1 MWNRDIELSDQREL
15 PLLNRKAPIP
25 GVTYA
30 LLVLMVVCFLVPFAL
45 RGSRTAMENMQN
57 DVKNWLPSDY
67 PETQEL
73 DWFGK
78 HFMGEQFIVVTWE
91 GCNEDDA
98 SYQLLIEKLRN
109 EILIDPATLPPIDP
123 KLQGEELAKVQ
134 YERRYAAELFRA
146 REKADELGLY
156 ALDDYNFDFAGRGEK
171 WLKGKDNKSYFIT
184 DDGTLWVS
192 KETDDVIANLKRAV
206 RRGVLQNISVD
217 AEAIDQFGEAFRETG
232 ESNDFYDDPRKL
244 TSRYFTS
251 VRSGPDAIEELAGVN
266 GILLPRGQNMS
277 EEDRKQYAVELAYQ
291 RLTGT
296 LFAPVN
302 LPGFNWTPPAFV
314 EALSDEKIAELPAG
328 WEATLEAFVNQA
340 VEEQFGGDREALNSA
355 TASRRATLWYGF
367 FEELGIEAP
376 PRQTCIVVTLSD
388 LGEANLKRVVGRGI
402 GKEPRGKLVMLA
414 EESGVTAP
422 PKPSMAPWATEAK
435 LEGKVIRM
443 GGPPVDNTSID
454 EEGQITLG
462 RLVGLSVILG
472 VTLAYLSFRS
482 VSVTL
487 MVFFVG
493 GIGAIMSM
501 AIVGYAGGIVDS
513 VLLSMPSLVYVLGIS
528 GAVHIVNYYRDAV
541 FEEGELR
548 ASESALA
555 HGAWPCTI
563 ASFTTALGL
572 FSLYISNLTP
582 IKNFGLYSGLGVLAT
597 LVLLFIYLPAALKV
611 WVPQFDKGSLSK
623 KKSNDESL
631 LTRFWMR
638 VGISVM
644 DHYKLVICLGFLVI
658 GFSVWGLTKV
668 NMSVQLLKLFDGQAK
683 IIRDYEWLEKNF
695 GKLTP
700 MEMVVKVGPET
711 ALPGRQQ
718 RIDRP
723 PTTVAER
730 NEQKYQLT
738 MLERVE
744 LIESIQRAVEEV
756 FGDSGQDVIG
766 QGMSAATFAPE
777 LPPASSRT
785 VRSTTNSILEQSVE
799 QLMKEDYLAYETLSE
814 DEQNELWRISLRLG
828 ALNDVDYG
836 EFVTSLKT
844 VVEPI
849 EMAYQFRNYLLHR
862 FEADRGQG
870 PDAYNPENVF
880 FDKNRILIIGADPT
894 RPILRAE
901 EMPGEQDATS
911 GNKSTAA
918 SVDTVGLFSKT
929 LNSLL
934 LVKGFYNHPR
944 HPNQLWWLDPENER
958 VAETLGQLT
967 PEQWSSRLAAYDYV
981 ISVGDHP
988 LFDKKM
994 IAENVEHFIDIGGF
1008 DEKGV
1013 SQVLNTNEHTDT
1025 GFDVVY
1031 TGVVPIV
1038 YKAQNE
1044 LLTSLIES
1052 IGLAFVMIAIV
1063 MMVMMRNGRLSVKNV
1078 ANIRGGLVSMIPNV
1092 FPVVLIFGLMGHI
1105 GAALDIGSMMTA
1117 SVAMG
1122 VAVDDTIHFLTWFRK
1137 GLNKGLARR
1146 GALMLAYQ
1154 RCGAAMTQTTL
1165 IGGLGLS
1172 VFAMSSFTPTQ
1183 RFGVLMLTL
1192 LAAALLG
1199 DLLFLPAILSSP
1211 LGKYFAPKKTEPEK
1225 QPELAVSLDASLDA
1239 AGDQRTTVGGPHDH
1253 LGIESNLERI
1263 IRHDK
1268 GHKLEE

>member
-1 MWNRDIELSDQREL
+1 MPDKEQL
-15 PLLNRKAPIP
+15 PLLNRKSPFL
-25 GVTYA
+25 GVTNA
-30 LLVLMVVCFLVPFAL
+30 LLVLMLVCFLVPFAL

-73 DWFGK
+73 NWFGS
-78 HFMGEQFIVVTWE
+78 HFMGEQFIVVTWQ
-91 GCNEDDA
+91 GCNENDE

-109 EILIDPATLPPIDP
+109 EILLDPETLPPLDP
-123 KLQGEELAKVQ
+123 RLEGLELAKAE
-134 YERRYAAELFRA
+134 YERAYAAELFRA
-146 REKADELGLY
+146 REKADQLGLY
-156 ALDDYNFDFAGRGEK
+156 ALDDYNFDFAGMGEK
-171 WLKGKDNKSYFIT
+171 WLRGKDNKSYFIT
-184 DDGTLWVS
+184 EDGKLWVS
-192 KETDDVIANLKRAV
+192 KETDDVIANLKRAF
-206 RRGVLQNISVD
+206 RRGVLKDISVE
-217 AEAIDQFGEAFRETG
+217 AEVIDQFGEDFRETG
-232 ESNDFYDDPRKL
+232 ESNDFFDDPRKL

-251 VRSGPDAIEELAGVN
+251 VRSGPDAIEELAGAN
-266 GILLPRGQNMS
+266 GVLLPRGQNMS
-277 EEDRKQYAVELAYQ
+277 DENRQTYAEQLAYS

-302 LPGFNWTPPAFV
+302 QAGFEWTPTAFV
-314 EALSDEKIAELPAG
+314 ELLNEDKIAEFPEG
-328 WEATLEAFVNQA
+328 WETKLDEFVKKIL
-340 VEEQFGGDREALNSA
+340 EEQFGGDRQALKAA
-355 TASRRATLWYGF
+355 TSSQRASLWYTF
-367 FEELGIEAP
+367 FQELGVQAP
-376 PRQTCIVVTLSD
+376 SRQTCIIVTLSD
-388 LGEANLKRVVGRGI
+388 IGEANLKKVVGRGI
-402 GKEPRGKLVMLA
+402 GREPRGKLVVLA

-422 PKPSMAPWATEAK
+422 PKPSMAPWARETK

-443 GGPPVDNTSID
+443 GGPPVDNASID

-472 VTLAYLSFRS
+472 VCLSYLSFRS
-482 VSVTL
+482 LNVTL

-493 GIGAIMSM
+493 GVGAIMSM

-597 LVLLFIYLPAALKV
+597 LVLLFTYLPAALKL
-611 WVPQFDKGSLSK
+611 WVPKFDKPQTK
-623 KKSNDESL
+623 KNKSIEESL
-631 LTRFWMR
+631 LTRFWMA
-638 VGISVM
+638 VGARVM
-644 DHYKLVICLGFLVI
+644 DNYKLVICLGFCVLGI
-658 GFSVWGLTKV
+658 SIWGLTKV

-683 IIRDYEWLEKNF
+683 IIRDYEWMEENF

-711 ALPGRQQ
+711 ALPSRQQ
-718 RIDRP
+718 RIDNP
-723 PTTVAER
+723 PTTVDQQ
-730 NEQKYQLT
+730 NHQKYQLT
-738 MLERVE
+738 MLERIE
-744 LIESIQRAVEEV
+744 LVESIQSAVEEV
-756 FGDSGQDVIG
+756 FGDQGQDVIG
-766 QGMSAATFAPE
+766 QGMSAVTFAPE

-785 VRSTTNSILEQSVE
+785 TRSTTNSILEQSTQ
-799 QLMKEDYLAYETLSE
+799 QLIDEDYLAYEALAGQ
-814 DEQNELWRISLRLG
+814 DKNELWRISLRLG

-849 EMAYQFRNYLLHR
+849 QMAYQFRNYLLHR
-862 FEADRGQG
+862 FEAERGQG
-870 PDAYNPENVF
+870 ADLYNAENVF
-880 FDKNRILIIGADPT
+880 FDKNKVLIIGADPT
-894 RPILRAE
+894 RPILQGSNDSIE
-901 EMPGEQDATS
+901 GSSS
-911 GNKSTAA
+911 GNVSTSV

-944 HPNQLWWLDPENER
+944 HPSQLWWLDPEKEQ
-958 VAETLGQLT
+958 VAEMLQGLSQ
-967 PEQWSSRLAAYDYV
+967 EQWKSRLAAYDYV
-981 ISVGDHP
+981 IAVSDHP
-988 LFDKKM
+988 RLEKKM
-994 IAENVEHFIDIGGF
+994 IAENSANFIDISGFNEDGLNGLPKVLESSANTDAGF
-1008 DEKGV
+1008 DI
-1013 SQVLNTNEHTDT
+1013 
-1025 GFDVVY
+1025 VY

-1044 LLTSLIES
+1044 LLNSLIES

-1063 MMVMMRNGRLSVKNV
+1063 MMVMMRNGKLSPTNL
-1078 ANIRGGLVSMIPNV
+1078 ANIRGGMVSMIPNV
-1092 FPVVLIFGLMGHI
+1092 FPVILVFGLMGHL

-1172 VFAMSSFTPTQ
+1172 VFALSSFTPTQ

-1211 LGKYFAPKKTEPEK
+1211 LGKYFASKETIQKN
-1225 QPELAVSLDASLDA
+1225 QLELDPSFERV
-1239 AGDQRTTVGGPHDH
+1239 GDERTTIGGPHDH
-1253 LGIESNLERI
+1253 LANESNLERI

-1268 GHKLEE
+1268 GHKYEQ

>member
-1 MWNRDIELSDQREL
+1 MSDKEQL
-15 PLLNRKAPIP
+15 PLLNRKAPFL
-25 GVTYA
+25 GVTNA

-73 DWFGK
+73 NWFGK

-91 GCNEDDA
+91 GCNESDE

-109 EILIDPATLPPIDP
+109 EILVLPEIPP
-123 KLQGEELAKVQ
+123 HLEGEELVKIQ
-134 YERRYAAELFRA
+134 DERRYAEELLRA
-146 REKADELGLY
+146 RERADELGLY

-184 DDGTLWVS
+184 EDGQLWVS
-192 KETDDVIANLKRAV
+192 KETDDVIANLKRAF
-206 RRGVLQNISVD
+206 RRGVLKDISVE
-217 AEAIDQFGEAFRETG
+217 AESIDQFGEDFRETG
-232 ESNDFYDDPRKL
+232 ESNDFFDDPRKL

-266 GILLPRGQNMS
+266 GVLLPRGQNMS
-277 EEDRKQYAVELAYQ
+277 DENREQYAEQLAYS

-296 LFAPVN
+296 LFAPVT
-302 LPGFNWTPPAFV
+302 LPGFDWTPPAFV
-314 EALSDEKIAELPAG
+314 EVLSAEKLAEFPPG
-328 WEATLEAFVNQA
+328 WEAKLDAFVTRI
-340 VEEQFGGDREALNSA
+340 VEEQFAGEREALNQV
-355 TASRRATLWYGF
+355 TASQRASLWYAF
-367 FEELGIEAP
+367 FEELEVEAP

-388 LGEANLKRVVGRGI
+388 IGEANLKKVVGRGI
-402 GKEPRGKLVMLA
+402 GQEPRGKLVALA
-414 EESGVTAP
+414 EESGVIAP

-443 GGPPVDNTSID
+443 GGPPVDNASID

-472 VTLAYLSFRS
+472 VALSYLSFRS
-482 VSVTL
+482 FSVTL

-493 GIGAIMSM
+493 GVGAIMSM

-548 ASESALA
+548 ASENALA

-597 LVLLFIYLPAALKV
+597 LILLFTYLPAALKL
-611 WVPQFDKGSLSK
+611 WVPKFNKPKAK
-623 KKSNDESL
+623 KKKVNEESL
-631 LTRFWMR
+631 LTRFWMA
-638 VGISVM
+638 VGGKVM
-644 DHYKLVICLGFLVI
+644 DNYKLVICLGFCVL
-658 GFSVWGLTKV
+658 GLSVWGLTKV

-683 IIRDYEWLEKNF
+683 IIRDYEWMEQNF

-711 ALPGRQQ
+711 ALPVRQE
-718 RIDRP
+718 RIDNP

-730 NEQKYQLT
+730 NHQKYQLT

-744 LIESIQRAVEEV
+744 LVESIQLAVEEV
-756 FGDSGQDVIG
+756 FGDQGQDVIG
-766 QGMSAATFAPE
+766 QGMSAVTFAPE

-785 VRSTTNSILEQSVE
+785 TRSTTNSVLEQSAQ
-799 QLMKEDYLAYETLSE
+799 QLMDEDYLAYEMLSGE
-814 DEQNELWRISLRLG
+814 VKNELWRISLRLG

-836 EFVTSLKT
+836 EFVTNLKT

-849 EMAYQFRNYLLHR
+849 QMAYQFRNYLLHR
-862 FEADRGQG
+862 FEVDRGQG
-870 PDAYNPENVF
+870 PDVYNPENVF
-880 FDKNRILIIGADPT
+880 FDKNRVLIIGADPT
-894 RPILRAE
+894 RPILRTGGVSEGGKVGSSANVS
-901 EMPGEQDATS
+901 TS
-911 GNKSTAA
+911 A

-944 HPNQLWWLDPENER
+944 HPNQLWWLDPEKDQ
-958 VAETLGQLT
+958 VAQMLAGLSE
-967 PEQWSSRLAAYDYV
+967 EQWKSRLAAYDYV
-981 ISVGDHP
+981 IAVGDDP
-988 LFDKKM
+988 VFDKKL
-994 IAENVEHFIDIGGF
+994 IAENSANFIDITGFHKAGLDGIGDVLASSENTEVGF
-1008 DEKGV
+1008 DI
-1013 SQVLNTNEHTDT
+1013 
-1025 GFDVVY
+1025 VY

-1044 LLTSLIES
+1044 LLNSLIQS

-1063 MMVMMRNGRLSVKNV
+1063 MMVMMRNGRLSPTNF
-1078 ANIRGGLVSMIPNV
+1078 ANIRGGMVSMIPNV
-1092 FPVVLIFGLMGHI
+1092 FPVILVFGLMGHI

-1172 VFAMSSFTPTQ
+1172 VFALSSFTPTQ

-1211 LGKYFAPKKTEPEK
+1211 LGKYFSSKESRSKNAL
-1225 QPELAVSLDASLDA
+1225 ELTAAVELV
-1239 AGDQRTTVGGPHDH
+1239 GDERIAIGGPHDH
-1253 LGIESNLERI
+1253 LANESNLERI

-1268 GHKLEE
+1268 GHKYEE

>member
-1 MWNRDIELSDQREL
+1 MSDQQDL
-15 PLLNRKAPIP
+15 PLLNRKSPIL
-25 GVTYA
+25 GVSNA

-73 DWFGK
+73 NWFGK

-91 GCNEDDA
+91 GCNENDE
-98 SYQLLIEKLRN
+98 SYQLLIEKIRN
-109 EILIDPATLPPIDP
+109 EILFNPDTVTLDPGLTGQDFIEAQ
-123 KLQGEELAKVQ
+123 KEQA
-134 YERRYAAELFRA
+134 YARELFRA
-146 REKADELGLY
+146 REVADELGLY
-156 ALDDYNFDFAGRGEK
+156 ALDDYNFDFAGRREK

-184 DDGTLWVS
+184 DDGKLWVS
-192 KETDDVIANLKRAV
+192 KETDDVIANLKRAF
-206 RRGVLQNISVD
+206 RRGVLKNISVE
-217 AEAIDQFGEAFRETG
+217 AEAIDQFGEEFRETG

-266 GILLPRGQNMS
+266 GVLLPRGQNMS
-277 EEDRKQYAVELAYQ
+277 DENRLAYAQ
-291 RLTGT
+291 QLAYNRLTGT
-296 LFAPVN
+296 LFAPVT
-302 LPGFNWTPPAFV
+302 LPGFVWTPTAFV
-314 EALSDEKIAELPAG
+314 EVLTEEKLAEFPSDWKT
-328 WEATLEAFVNQA
+328 TLNEFVKK
-340 VEEQFGGDREALNSA
+340 VTEEQYRGDRQALMNA
-355 TASRRATLWYGF
+355 TASERATLWYSF
-367 FEELGIEAP
+367 FDELGVEAP

-388 LGEANLKRVVGRGI
+388 IGEANLKKVVGRGI
-402 GKEPRGKLVMLA
+402 GKEPRGKLVVLA
-414 EESGVTAP
+414 EESGVVAP
-422 PKPSMAPWATEAK
+422 PKPSMAPWAQETELK
-435 LEGKVIRM
+435 GKVIRM
-443 GGPPVDNTSID
+443 GGPPVDNASID

-462 RLVGLSVILG
+462 RLVGLSVLLG
-472 VTLAYLSFRS
+472 VSLSYLSFRS
-482 VSVTL
+482 INVTL

-493 GIGAIMSM
+493 GVGAIMSM

-597 LVLLFIYLPAALKV
+597 LILLFTYLPAALKL
-611 WVPQFDKGSLSK
+611 WVPKFQKPNR
-623 KKSNDESL
+623 KKSDDESL
-631 LTRFWMR
+631 LTRFWMG
-638 VGISVM
+638 VGAKVM
-644 DHYKLVICLGFLVI
+644 DHYKLMICLGFCVLGVSI
-658 GFSVWGLTKV
+658 WGLTKV

-683 IIRDYEWLEKNF
+683 IIRDYEWMEENF

-700 MEMVVKVGPET
+700 MEMVVKVGSET
-711 ALPGRQQ
+711 ALPARQR
-718 RIDRP
+718 RIENP
-723 PTTVAER
+723 PETVGER
-730 NEQKYQLT
+730 NHQKYQLT

-744 LIESIQRAVEEV
+744 LIESIQLAVEEV
-756 FGDSGQDVIG
+756 FGDKGQDIIG

-777 LPPASSRT
+777 LPPASART
-785 VRSTTNSILEQSVE
+785 TRSTTNSILEQSVQ
-799 QLMKEDYLAYETLSE
+799 QLMDEDYLAYESLSE
-814 DEQNELWRISLRLG
+814 QEKNELWRISLRLG

-849 EMAYQFRNYLLHR
+849 QMAYQFRNYLLHR

-870 PDAYNPENVF
+870 SDVYNAENVF
-880 FDKNRILIIGADPT
+880 FDKNKVLIIGADPT
-894 RPILRAE
+894 RPILKTAAE
-901 EMPGEQDATS
+901 TNEDVAAS
-911 GNKSTAA
+911 GNVSTRA

-944 HPNQLWWLDPENER
+944 HPSQLWWLDPEKDQI
-958 VAETLGQLT
+958 AEMLKGLT
-967 PEQWSSRLAAYDYV
+967 DEQWKSKLATYDYV
-981 ISVGDHP
+981 IAVGDHP
-988 LFDKKM
+988 AFDKNLIK
-994 IAENVEHFIDIGGF
+994 ANVTNFIDI
-1008 DEKGV
+1008 
-1013 SQVLNTNEHTDT
+1013 T
-1025 GFDVVY
+1025 GFDQDGLEGLSNVLGTSENTEAGFEIVY

-1044 LLTSLIES
+1044 LLNSLIQS
-1052 IGLAFVMIAIV
+1052 IGLAFVMIAFV
-1063 MMVMMRNGRLSVKNV
+1063 MMVMMRNGNLSFTNF
-1078 ANIRGGLVSMIPNV
+1078 ANIRGGMVSMIPNV
-1092 FPVVLIFGLMGHI
+1092 FPVILVFGLMGHI

-1172 VFAMSSFTPTQ
+1172 VFALSSFTPTQ

-1211 LGKYFAPKKTEPEK
+1211 LGKYFASK
-1225 QPELAVSLDASLDA
+1225 QTKQKQQATLTPAMESV
-1239 AGDQRTTVGGPHDH
+1239 GDERTAIGGPHDH
-1253 LGIESNLERI
+1253 LANESNLERI

-1268 GHKLEE
+1268 GHKYED

>member
-1 MWNRDIELSDQREL
+1 
-15 PLLNRKAPIP
+15 
-25 GVTYA
+25 
-30 LLVLMVVCFLVPFAL
+30 
-45 RGSRTAMENMQN
+45 MENMQN

-67 PETQEL
+67 PETQQL
-73 DWFGK
+73 NWFGK

-91 GCNEDDA
+91 GCNEKDE
-98 SYQLLIEKLRN
+98 SFQLLVEKLRS
-109 EILIDPATLPPIDP
+109 EIVIDPELHGPIDP
-123 KLQGEELAKVQ
+123 KLEGDELEKAI
-134 YERRYAAELFRA
+134 YEREYAIELFRA
-146 REKADELGLY
+146 REVADELGLY
-156 ALDDYNFDFAGRGEK
+156 AYDLDDYNFDFAGRGEK

-184 DDGTLWVS
+184 EDGTLWRS
-192 KETDDVIANLKRAV
+192 NETDDVIANLKRSF
-206 RRGVLQNISVD
+206 RRGVLKDITVD
-217 AEAIDQFGEAFRETG
+217 AVSVDQFGEQFRETG

-251 VRSGPDAIEELAGVN
+251 VRSGPDAIEELAGAN

-277 EEDRKQYAVELAYQ
+277 DENRQAYAEQLAYS

-296 LFAPVN
+296 LFAPAN
-302 LPGFNWTPPAFV
+302 LPGFNWTPQAFV
-314 EALSDEKIAELPAG
+314 EALSEEKLAAFPPG
-328 WEATLEAFVNQA
+328 WEATLEDYVNQV
-340 VEEQFGGDREALNSA
+340 VEEQFGGERELLNNA
-355 TASRRATLWYGF
+355 TASERAAVWYQF
-367 FEELGIEAP
+367 FDQINVEAP

-388 LGEANLKRVVGRGI
+388 LGEANLKKVVGRGI
-402 GKEPRGKLVMLA
+402 GKEPRGKLVALA
-414 EESGVTAP
+414 EESGVVAP

-443 GGPPVDNTSID
+443 GGPPVDNASID

-472 VTLAYLSFRS
+472 VSLSYLSFRS
-482 VSVTL
+482 FNVTL

-493 GIGAIMSM
+493 GVGALMSM

-548 ASESALA
+548 ASESALS
-555 HGAWPCTI
+555 HGAWPCAI

-597 LVLLFIYLPAALKV
+597 LILLFTYLPAALKL
-611 WVPQFDKGSLSK
+611 WVPKFNKPNAK
-623 KKSNDESL
+623 KKKQNEESL

-638 VGISVM
+638 VGETVM
-644 DHYKLVICLGFLVI
+644 DNYRLVICLGFCVL
-658 GFSVWGLTKV
+658 GFSIWGLTKV

-683 IIRDYEWLEKNF
+683 IIRDYEWMEKNF

-700 MEMVVKVGPET
+700 MEMVVKVDSET
-711 ALPGRQQ
+711 ALPSRQE
-718 RIDRP
+718 RIDSP
-723 PTTVAER
+723 PETVAQR
-730 NEQKYQLT
+730 NHQKYQLT
-738 MLERVE
+738 LLERVE
-744 LIESIQRAVEEV
+744 LVESIQLAVEEV

-766 QGMSAATFAPE
+766 QGMSAVTFAPE

-785 VRSTTNSILEQSVE
+785 VRSTTNSILEQSVQ
-799 QLMKEDYLAYETLSE
+799 QLMEEDYLAYESLSE
-814 DEQNELWRISLRLG
+814 EERLELWRISLRLG

-862 FEADRGQG
+862 FEADRGAG
-870 PDAYNPENVF
+870 SDTYNAENVF
-880 FDKNRILIIGADPT
+880 FDKNKVLVIGADPT
-894 RPILRAE
+894 RPLVKDQETSDTTQAS
-901 EMPGEQDATS
+901 S
-911 GNKSTAA
+911 GNKSTQT
-918 SVDTVGLFSKT
+918 SVDAVGLFSRT

-944 HPNQLWWLDPENER
+944 HPNQLWWLDPENDR
-958 VAETLGQLT
+958 TAEMLGQLSE
-967 PEQWSSRLAAYDYV
+967 EQWKTRLSNYDYV

-988 LFDKKM
+988 VFDKQL
-994 IAENVEHFIDIGGF
+994 IANHSKNFIDIGNFESEGLAEVLNSEENVDSGF
-1008 DEKGV
+1008 DI
-1013 SQVLNTNEHTDT
+1013 
-1025 GFDVVY
+1025 VY

-1044 LLTSLIES
+1044 LLNSLIES

-1063 MMVMMRNGRLSVKNV
+1063 MMVMMRNGRLSPTNL
-1078 ANIRGGLVSMIPNV
+1078 ANIRGGMVSMIPNV
-1092 FPVVLIFGLMGHI
+1092 FPVILVFGLMGHL

-1172 VFAMSSFTPTQ
+1172 VFALSSFTPTQ
-1183 RFGVLMLTL
+1183 RFGLLMLTL

-1211 LGKYFAPKKTEPEK
+1211 LGKYFASKESK
-1225 QPELAVSLDASLDA
+1225 QKSDETFAASLDEVA
-1239 AGDQRTTVGGPHDH
+1239 DERTALGGPHDH
-1253 LGIESNLERI
+1253 LATETNLERI

-1268 GHKLEE
+1268 GHKFDE

>member
-1 MWNRDIELSDQREL
+1 MSENEKL
-15 PLLNRKAPIP
+15 PLLNRKAPIL
-25 GVTYA
+25 GVSNA
-30 LLVLMVVCFLVPFAL
+30 LLVLMIVCFLVPFAL

-73 DWFGK
+73 NWFGK
-78 HFMGEQFIVVTWE
+78 HFLGEQFIVVTWE
-91 GCNEDDA
+91 GCNEDDE
-98 SYQLLIEKLRN
+98 SFQLLIEKLKN
-109 EILIDPATLPPIDP
+109 EIVTDPALLPAVDP
-123 KLQGEELAKVQ
+123 KLEGDELEKVLAN
-134 YERRYAAELFRA
+134 RRYAAELFRA
-146 REKADELGLY
+146 REVADELGLY
-156 ALDDYNFDFAGRGEK
+156 VFDLDDYNYDFAGRGEK
-171 WLKGKDNKSYFIT
+171 WLKGNDNKSYFIT
-184 DDGTLWVS
+184 EDGTLWRS
-192 KETDDVIANLKRAV
+192 NETDDVIANLKRSF
-206 RRGVLQNISVD
+206 RRGVLKNIAVD
-217 AEAIDQFGEAFRETG
+217 ADPIDQFGEEFRQTG

-251 VRSGPDAIEELAGVN
+251 VRSGPDAIEELAGAN
-266 GILLPRGQNMS
+266 GVLLPRGQNMS
-277 EEDRKQYAVELAYQ
+277 DENRHKYAQQLAYS

-302 LPGFNWTPPAFV
+302 LPGFDWTPPAFV
-314 EALSDEKIAELPAG
+314 EALSAEKLAELPAG
-328 WEATLEAFVNQA
+328 WEAALEQFVEQAVTERFAGDRQALNQA
-340 VEEQFGGDREALNSA
+340 TA
-355 TASRRATLWYGF
+355 TERAALWYEF
-367 FEELGIEAP
+367 FEVLDVTAP
-376 PRQTCIVVTLSD
+376 ARQTCIVVTLSD
-388 LGEANLKRVVGRGI
+388 IGEAHLKKVVGRGI
-402 GKEPRGKLVMLA
+402 GQEPRGKLVALA
-414 EESGVTAP
+414 EESGVVAP
-422 PKPSMAPWATEAK
+422 PKPSMAPWATEAR

-443 GGPPVDNTSID
+443 GGPPVDNASID

-462 RLVGLSVILG
+462 RLVGLSIILG
-472 VTLAYLSFRS
+472 VSLSYLSFRS
-482 VSVTL
+482 INVTL

-493 GIGAIMSM
+493 GVGALMSM

-548 ASESALA
+548 ASESALS

-597 LVLLFIYLPAALKV
+597 LVLLFTYLPAALKL
-611 WVPQFDKGSLSK
+611 WVPKFDKPKSNK
-623 KKSNDESL
+623 KKANEESL

-638 VGISVM
+638 VGTNVM
-644 DHYKLVICLGFLVI
+644 NHYKLVICLGFCVL
-658 GFSVWGLTKV
+658 GFSIWGLTKV

-683 IIRDYEWLEKNF
+683 IIRDYEWMEENF

-700 MEMVVKVGPET
+700 MEMVVKVAPET
-711 ALPGRQQ
+711 ALPDRQQ
-718 RIDRP
+718 RIEHP
-723 PTTVAER
+723 PESVAER
-730 NEQKYQLT
+730 NHQKYQLT
-738 MLERVE
+738 LLERVE
-744 LIESIQRAVEEV
+744 LVESIQLAVEEV
-756 FGDSGQDVIG
+756 FGDAGQDVIG
-766 QGMSAATFAPE
+766 QGMSAITFAPE
-777 LPPASSRT
+777 LPPAGSRT
-785 VRSTTNSILEQSVE
+785 VRSTTNSLLEQSVQ
-799 QLMKEDYLAYETLSE
+799 QLMDEDYLAYESLSE
-814 DEQNELWRISLRLG
+814 TEKNELWRISLRLG

-836 EFVTSLKT
+836 EFVTSLKS

-862 FEADRGQG
+862 FEADRGTG
-870 PDAYNPENVF
+870 SGEYNPENVF
-880 FDKNRILIIGADPT
+880 FDKNKVLMIGADPT
-894 RPILRAE
+894 RPILRPQAIDSTD
-901 EMPGEQDATS
+901 QSS
-911 GNKSTAA
+911 GNKSTSA
-918 SVDTVGLFSKT
+918 SVDSVGLFSKT

-958 VAETLGQLT
+958 TAEMLSQLSE
-967 PEQWSSRLAAYDYV
+967 EQWKSRLANYDYV
-981 ISVGDHP
+981 ISVADHSV
-988 LFDKKM
+988 FDTKL
-994 IAENVEHFIDIGGF
+994 IAANSTNFIDISGF
-1008 DEKGV
+1008 DQQGLAT
-1013 SQVLNTNEHTDT
+1013 VLKTPDHTDS
-1025 GFDVVY
+1025 GFDIVY

-1044 LLTSLIES
+1044 LLNSLIES

-1063 MMVMMRNGRLSVKNV
+1063 MMVMMRNGNLSRKNFV
-1078 ANIRGGLVSMIPNV
+1078 NIRGGMVSMIPNV
-1092 FPVVLIFGLMGHI
+1092 FPVILVFGLMGHI

-1172 VFAMSSFTPTQ
+1172 VFALSSFTPTQ

-1211 LGKYFAPKKTEPEK
+1211 LGKYFASKDVPQQKSD
-1225 QPELAVSLDASLDA
+1225 ELTQSLDKVVEQTTSL
-1239 AGDQRTTVGGPHDH
+1239 GGPHDH
-1253 LGIESNLERI
+1253 LAAESNLERI

-1268 GHKLEE
+1268 GHKFDD